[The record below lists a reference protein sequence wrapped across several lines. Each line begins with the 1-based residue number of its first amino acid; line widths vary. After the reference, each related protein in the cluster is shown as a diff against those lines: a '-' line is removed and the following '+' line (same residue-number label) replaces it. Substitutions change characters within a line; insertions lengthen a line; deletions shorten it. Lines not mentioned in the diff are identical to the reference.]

1 MKTVSL
7 NVSNSINE
15 MVGLLMYHIYTNYA
29 DIACMKL
36 LSLLIKIYT
45 AF

>member
-7 NVSNSINE
+7 NNSINE
-15 MVGLLMYHIYTNYA
+15 MIGLLMYHIYTNYV

>member
-7 NVSNSINE
+7 NVNNSINE
-15 MVGLLMYHIYTNYA
+15 MIGLLMYHIYTNYA

>member
-7 NVSNSINE
+7 NNSINE
-15 MVGLLMYHIYTNYA
+15 MIGLLMYHIYTNYT